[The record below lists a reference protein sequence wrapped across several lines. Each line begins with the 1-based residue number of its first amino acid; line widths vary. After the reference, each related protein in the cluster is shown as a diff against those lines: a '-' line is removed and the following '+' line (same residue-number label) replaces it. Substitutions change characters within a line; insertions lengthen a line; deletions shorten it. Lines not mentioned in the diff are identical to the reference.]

1 MHQCE
6 FCGSEIPEQA
16 SFCGQCGNA
25 PGNVIEGQTR
35 GSGFQV
41 PGVHDLDTDTSISA
55 PGNSSPQWY
64 TNQPPSNIDVPT
76 MYVSEEEEEEEEERR
91 RRAAMLGIGIP
102 LLGDMLEEQP
112 YAANL
117 PMVQGT
123 PQMGGVPTV
132 QGTPQA
138 GSPPP
143 GYVEPHMPGG
153 SMAEGFHSSPTVM
166 APHVPGT
173 TTTPHHPHPE
183 PRGCGPIF
191 LIAAITIP
199 VLLILS
205 FIGLAFTLF
214 APGLSLSGS
223 SDVAQGGTF
232 TLYGSHFFPGSSVT
246 LTLDDAIPL
255 YITSRSTPVQ
265 FAYAANSPLQDL
277 GTSTQQVK
285 QAPLSSNIV
294 SVGGDGTFS
303 VTITVSSSWSI
314 GKHTIKATESLS
326 HRSAELD
333 ITIHLPGTTLSPST
347 TETASPSPT
356 VTITPSATTTS
367 AGLSCVEPS
376 SLALGPVSQGYS
388 QAVSSL
394 VTLCAIGPGIVNWT
408 ASWNQGVAPWLQLD
422 HTSGQISAPGQTQV
436 KVSSLASNLEPGSYS
451 VTVTFS
457 SQSSSVTESL
467 PVSFILQAGCVHGT
481 PNALRFTGT
490 ANVNDPPTQAVTIT
504 NCSSPGTW
512 SATAQTSNGANWLF
526 TNPTSN
532 TLNAGATANVTITA
546 SNLKAHLAA
555 GTYTASVIFRI
566 GLGSFTVGVTLTV
579 MSAPF
584 LSVTPT
590 SIYANQQCISDPTG
604 GSWICYVSLTNTS
617 TNLSLNWSASSR
629 LKGVN
634 FSPAG
639 GTLLPG
645 QTTRVK
651 ITVPRSD
658 CPIKGALIF
667 TGPANTVN
675 VSWYC
680 T

>member
-1 MHQCE
+1 MRQCE
-6 FCGSEIPEQA
+6 FCGSEISEQA

-25 PGNVIEGQTR
+25 PGIVIEGQTR
-35 GSGFQV
+35 GSGLQV
-41 PGVHDLDTDTSISA
+41 PGVHDLDTDTAISA
-55 PGNSSPQWY
+55 PGNSSPQWH
-64 TNQPPSNIDVPT
+64 TNQPPSNIDEPT
-76 MYVSEEEEEEEEERR
+76 MYLSEEEEEERR

-102 LLGDMLEEQP
+102 LLGDMLEGQP
-112 YAANL
+112 YAANV

-132 QGTPQA
+132 QGTPQV
-138 GSPPP
+138 GSPLP
-143 GYVEPHMPGG
+143 GYFGPHMPGG
-153 SMAEGFHSSPTVM
+153 SMGEGLHSSPTVM
-166 APHVPGT
+166 APHVPGI

-183 PRGCGPIF
+183 PRGCGRIF

-199 VLLILS
+199 ILLILS

-223 SDVAQGGTF
+223 SDVVQGGTF

-246 LTLDDAIPL
+246 LTLDDTIPL
-255 YITSRSTPVQ
+255 YATSRSTPVQ
-265 FAYAANSPLQDL
+265 FAYAANSPLQVL
-277 GTSTQQVK
+277 STSTQQVK
-285 QAPLSSNIV
+285 QAPLSSKIV

-303 VTITVSSSWSI
+303 VTITVSPSWSI

-326 HRSAELD
+326 HRSAELE
-333 ITIHLPGTTLSPST
+333 ITIHLPGTT
-347 TETASPSPT
+347 PSPT

-367 AGLSCVEPS
+367 TGLSCVEPS

-388 QAVSSL
+388 QPVSSL
-394 VTLCAIGPGIVNWT
+394 VTLCAIGAGVVNWT

-436 KVSSLASNLEPGSYS
+436 KVSALASNLEPASYS
-451 VTVTFS
+451 VTVTFG
-457 SQSSSVTESL
+457 SQSNSVTESL
-467 PVSFILQAGCVHGT
+467 SVSFTVQAGCVNGN
-481 PNALRFTGT
+481 PNALKFTGI
-490 ANVNDPPTQAVTIT
+490 ANVSDPPTQAVTIT

-512 SATAQTSNGANWLF
+512 SATAQTNNGGSWLF

-555 GTYTASVIFRI
+555 GTFTGTVIFRI

-579 MSAPF
+579 MPAPF
-584 LSVTPT
+584 LSVKPT
-590 SIYANQQCISDPTG
+590 SIYANQQCAPIPTG

-617 TNLSLNWSASSR
+617 TNLSLNWSASSSG

-634 FSPAG
+634 FKPGS

-645 QTTRVK
+645 QTIRVQ
-651 ITVPRSD
+651 ITVPQSD
-658 CPIKGALIF
+658 CPTKGALIF
-667 TGPANTVN
+667 TGPANTATVAW
-675 VSWYC
+675 SC